1 MFNVLGQ
8 SWLFGNSSR
17 IENVSFSRREFEFW
31 KWWVIGWFD
40 RTRIPHL
47 GISFYEWQKLFQMF
61 QVHFRTLFE
70 GEKNSFAD
78 LNREISEAEAI
89 LSDQADQI
97 DDRRNFFTL

>member
-1 MFNVLGQ
+1 
-8 SWLFGNSSR
+8 
-17 IENVSFSRREFEFW
+17 
-31 KWWVIGWFD
+31 
-40 RTRIPHL
+40 
-47 GISFYEWQKLFQMF
+47 MF

-97 DDRRNFFTL
+97 DDRRNFSLFGRHSYFDLRVGVGFSKGKHFFTLKKVFTLYGLKTFKGVPVG